1 LEVQLPPDLAIGV
14 NDRIAKFSAAQSM
27 LYTKTTEK
35 RSKSYDLKEI
45 ILALELQDN
54 RLMIRKK
61 LESPSLYDVLEAV
74 LGIAKQELYR
84 ARILRISLA

>member
-1 LEVQLPPDLAIGV
+1 MI
-14 NDRIAKFSAAQSM
+14 
-27 LYTKTTEK
+27 YTKTTER

-45 ILALELQDN
+45 VLALEQQGNTLI
-54 RLMIRKK
+54 IRKK

-84 ARILRISLA
+84 ARIVRQKLE